1 MPALLYVV
9 YNNLTFLNIQQHKP
23 AVYASLMNIRILITG
38 IYPYLAL
45 KNLNPDHVSHSALLS
60 KLLINR
66 QISRCQ
72 WISLFM
78 LTVGCAVT
86 QTTDSDAF
94 AIDALSVAFILLQAS
109 LSSLAGFRPILC
121 RPDSHLKMVDDGCSG
136 VYSEMVFKE
145 QQLGIPDSIHWSN
158 LVLYTQSALFNAL
171 VTHFAPGEQVL
182 NPCPP
187 SAGAAAPS
195 VGRSL
200 TALLRAAVFVAGVRR
215 LEAKGHRRPHGPGR
229 PHRLPGRQRGRGG
242 ERVSE

>member
-38 IYPYLAL
+38 IYPYLVL

-121 RPDSHLKMVDDGCSG
+121 RPDSHLKMVDGGCSG

-200 TALLRAAVFVAGVRR
+200 TALRRRAALFVAGVRR
-215 LEAKGHRRPHGPGR
+215 LEAPGHRRPHGPGR

-242 ERVSE
+242 E